1 MSDPLRVLGA
11 ITRSFGIVLSIIILT
26 IMSYVTYGFDRWARL
41 LVRLVEWATG
51 VEIEQDKIP
60 FNGQRTFNKPVY
72 EADSDGVIDEGK
84 TLRFAYIALK
94 KALESEKV
102 EQLWP

>member
-1 MSDPLRVLGA
+1 MSNPLRVLGA

-72 EADSDGVIDEGK
+72 EADSDGIIDEVK
-84 TLRFAYIALK
+84 TLR
-94 KALESEKV
+94 
-102 EQLWP
+102 